1 MQLPYSRN
9 AIYAINMRNCFIC
22 EDSRPERYC
31 EVGEHTYLKC
41 PDCGLI
47 YVDNVDDW
55 EVLYRA
61 YNGGFW
67 KSLRRN
73 LVLPFRRFRHCRDFA
88 RSMERAR
95 GIIEF
100 IRRRGI
106 DESAGINLLDVGCN
120 KGFLLAAAIEQS
132 WDVAGVEVVP
142 ELLVPFRREYPRYAD
157 RVISGKLT
165 DARSILEED
174 RFDVIAAID
183 VIEHFE
189 DPAETMGM
197 IYSMLK
203 PGGIFVIQT
212 PDTACA
218 PAPGDAPRW
227 GALKPL
233 EHLQL
238 FNSANLV
245 LAARRAG
252 FGEPGFHLPFE
263 EADGNLVAVLR
274 KTG

>member
-1 MQLPYSRN
+1 
-9 AIYAINMRNCFIC
+9 
-22 EDSRPERYC
+22 
-31 EVGEHTYLKC
+31 
-41 PDCGLI
+41 
-47 YVDNVDDW
+47 VDNIADW
-55 EVLYRA
+55 NVLYHA
-61 YNGGFW
+61 YDGGFW
-67 KSLRRN
+67 KSLRRS
-73 LVLPFRRFRHCRDFA
+73 LVLPFRRFGYCRDFG

-100 IRRRGI
+100 IRRRDI
-106 DESAGINLLDVGCN
+106 DDSAGINFLDVGCN
-120 KGFLLAAAIEQS
+120 RGFLLAAAIEQS
-132 WDVAGVEVVP
+132 WDVAGVEVVS

-157 RVISGKLT
+157 RAISGKLT
-165 DARSILEED
+165 DARSVLEKE
-174 RFDVIAAID
+174 RFDVITAID
-183 VIEHFE
+183 VLEHFE

-203 PGGIFVIQT
+203 PSGIFVIQT
-212 PDTACA
+212 PDTGCA

-238 FNSANLV
+238 FNSANLA
-245 LAARRAG
+245 LAARQAG
-252 FGEPGFHLPFE
+252 FGEPDFHLPFE

>member
-1 MQLPYSRN
+1 V
-9 AIYAINMRNCFIC
+9 
-22 EDSRPERYC
+22 D
-31 EVGEHTYLKC
+31 GHTYLKC
-41 PDCGLI
+41 PECGLI
-47 YVDNVDDW
+47 YVDDIADW
-55 EVLYRA
+55 DVLYRA
-61 YNGGFW
+61 YDGGFW
-67 KSLRRN
+67 KSLRRS
-73 LVLPFRRFRHCRDFA
+73 LVLPFRRFRHCRDFGK
-88 RSMERAR
+88 SMDRAR

-100 IRRRGI
+100 IRSRGI
-106 DESAGINLLDVGCN
+106 DESAGIDLLDVGCN

-157 RVISGKLT
+157 RIISGKLD
-165 DARSILEED
+165 DARSVLDEEK
-174 RFDVIAAID
+174 FDVITAID
-183 VIEHFE
+183 VLEHFE
-189 DPAETMGM
+189 DPAATLGM
-197 IYSMLK
+197 IHSMLE

-218 PAPGDAPRW
+218 PAPGDGPRW

-238 FNSANLV
+238 FNSANLA
-245 LAARRAG
+245 LAARQAG
-252 FGEPGFHLPFE
+252 FEEPDFYPPFE